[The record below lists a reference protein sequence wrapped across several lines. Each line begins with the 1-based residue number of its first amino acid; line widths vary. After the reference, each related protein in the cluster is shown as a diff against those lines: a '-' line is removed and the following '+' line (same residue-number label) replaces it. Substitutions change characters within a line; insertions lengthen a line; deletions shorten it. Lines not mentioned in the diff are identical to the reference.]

1 MKKTVIC
8 NYIGKKGGGPLYAY
22 EMTRG
27 LIENDY
33 AVIAIL
39 PENIENIDLWNTLD
53 GCEVIT
59 IKGYS
64 ESYIALLVS
73 ACRLFLFEKAKIL
86 KACRNREI
94 ECVYIPMIQP
104 FSMLVNACIKTKRR
118 IVTIHD
124 PKPHKGASQLYAAI
138 CKKTAKQADDV
149 IILSEKFKE
158 FTMDYYG
165 KTANR
170 VHVIPHGIFDKYKY
184 VYKPEYKFEYD
195 PNKINFL
202 FFGRITEYKGLNILA
217 QAYSKLCNEFSNVA
231 LTIVGNGDFSP
242 YRSQFCALNHVTVVN
257 RWIKDEEV
265 YGYFNS
271 PGVITVLPYIEAT
284 QSGVIPVAMACE
296 SFVISSDCGG
306 LSEQIE
312 NGKTGQLI
320 SAGDADALYD
330 AMKQVVINGVNT
342 EMIENAKAYVENLS
356 WDKLAKKLIDIIE
369 SQESEGDSK

>member
-1 MKKTVIC
+1 MRKTVIS

-22 EMTRG
+22 EMARG

-59 IKGYS
+59 VRGYS
-64 ESYIALLVS
+64 DSYISLLAA
-73 ACRLFLFEKAKIL
+73 ACRLLLFEKAKIRR
-86 KACRNREI
+86 ACRNKEI
-94 ECVYIPMIQP
+94 ECVYIPMVQP
-104 FSMLVNACIKTKRR
+104 FSMLINACIKSKRR

-124 PKPHKGASQLYAAI
+124 PKPHRGSSGLYAAI
-138 CKKTAKQADDV
+138 CKKTAEQADDV

-165 KTANR
+165 KTADQ
-170 VHVIPHGIFDKYKY
+170 VHVIPHGIFDKYKH
-184 VYKPEYKFEYD
+184 VYNPKCKFEYD

-202 FFGRITEYKGLNILA
+202 FFGRITEYKGLSILA
-217 QAYSKLCNEFSNVA
+217 QAYRKLCDEFSNVA

-242 YRSQFCALNHVTVVN
+242 YRSQFDSLSNVTVVN

-271 PGVITVLPYIEAT
+271 PSVVTVLPYIEAT

-312 NGKTGQLI
+312 NGITGQLV
-320 SAGDADALYD
+320 STGDVEALYN
-330 AMKQVVINGVNT
+330 AMRQVVINGVNT
-342 EMIENAKAYVENLS
+342 DIIKNAKAYVENLS

-369 SQESEGDSK
+369 LQDSKGDFR